1 MNEENIE
8 QISRSTSAISE
19 WSVNLLSNMGI
30 ADNWVKYINMM
41 LLAVALVVLVFIVQ
55 FITRKILQVVLN
67 RSAKITGMPI
77 LYHLAQ
83 RRFPHFLAM
92 IIPFSIV

>member
-30 ADNWVKYINMM
+30 ADNWVKYINMI

-55 FITRKILQVVLN
+55 FITRKILQVV
-67 RSAKITGMPI
+67 
-77 LYHLAQ
+77 
-83 RRFPHFLAM
+83 
-92 IIPFSIV
+92 